1 MRRTGSLNPNLEE
14 SVNASALMKM
24 QTNQRAE
31 SIITNETKVVPAIVD
46 EETKVAR
53 QPEIVTPPRQLVE
66 VNQSHQ
72 NL

>member
-1 MRRTGSLNPNLEE
+1 MRRTGTINPNLED

-24 QTNQRAE
+24 QTQGRAD
-31 SIITNETKVVPAIVD
+31 SIITNETKMTPAIVAEA

-66 VNQSHQ
+66 VQQSH
-72 NL
+72 